1 MPGGWH
7 AACSLSKD
15 EAGVPPMKIVYRVPV
30 AGSAKSKKAKKT
42 AKSRS
47 AASIAERYMEVRR
60 LRERISEVESRLDA
74 R

>member
-1 MPGGWH
+1 
-7 AACSLSKD
+7 
-15 EAGVPPMKIVYRVPV
+15 MKIVYRVPV